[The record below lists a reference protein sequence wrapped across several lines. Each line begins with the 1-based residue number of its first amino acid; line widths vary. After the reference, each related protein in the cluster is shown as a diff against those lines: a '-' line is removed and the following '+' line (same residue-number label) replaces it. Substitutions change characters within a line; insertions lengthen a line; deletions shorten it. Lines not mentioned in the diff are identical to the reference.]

1 MSEHRLDEILIERP
15 RGGWRK
21 KKSRNAKF
29 WRRLTEEAS
38 TDGLLS
44 PYRVKTRDKT
54 KYLSD
59 NLGPLRGF
67 LRSRVGQLWDDVY
80 SELSQRLDRNT
91 VSGQHVIQHL
101 WDDVH
106 RHVEIIEGVVYSKP
120 GANGWCGRREL
131 GQWRGEFYVHP
142 ETGVLCIAKHKPRR
156 PKPKPDPDVIKIN
169 DQYHYRKIDGIWY
182 EIELQDIPRFQTV
195 RDVVL
200 KVTVSPTMS
209 VDSSGQSLSRTR
221 TLICHSYWEFG
232 KDQYA
237 ARKRQCNKKE
247 LKYIRKQLTTNQMKK
262 S

>member
-15 RGGWRK
+15 RSGWRK
-21 KKSRNAKF
+21 KTSRNTKF
-29 WRRLTEEAS
+29 WRQLTEEAS
-38 TDGLLS
+38 TDGLLR
-44 PYRVKTRDKT
+44 PYRIKTRDRT

-67 LRSRVGQLWDDVY
+67 LQSRVGQQWDEVY

-101 WDDVH
+101 WLEVY
-106 RHVEIIEGVVYSKP
+106 RYVEIIDGVVYSKA
-120 GANGWCGRREL
+120 GADGWYGSREL
-131 GQWRGEFYVHP
+131 GRWRRDFYVHP
-142 ETGVLCIAKHKPRR
+142 QTGVLCVVNRKPRR
-156 PKPKPDPDVIKIN
+156 AKPKPDKDVIKIN
-169 DQYHYRKIDGIWY
+169 DRYHYRKINGIWY
-182 EIELQDIPRFQTV
+182 EIELQDIPRFRSV

-209 VDSSGQSLSRTR
+209 DRTR
-221 TLICHSYWEFG
+221 HLICHTYWQFG

-247 LKYIRKQLTTNQMKK
+247 LKHISKQINTQQ